1 MQILTTPNTL
11 TSRTPGY
18 QTMALQSGV
27 LSSTGGTGTST
38 RSKPALLCLHGGGTN
53 STIFNIQTIRLQR
66 ALSASFEFVFI
77 DAPFEAPPGPGV
89 MPVFEGCGPF
99 YRWTKL
105 GSDDMPD
112 ETKKLIADVLAR
124 RDKNF
129 VGIIGFSQGAKLAA
143 GVCLEQQIR
152 ASKTADVKRLGL
164 LKFAVFLN
172 GTSPPLTSMLTA
184 EEKGELI
191 KIPSVH
197 VVGLQDPWREES
209 AALFGNSFDK
219 KNSKKIEFD
228 LGHRLPT
235 AEKDT
240 ALIVGEIS
248 RMYRE
253 TSGRTQ
259 RYY

>member
-1 MQILTTPNTL
+1 MQILTTPNSL

-27 LSSTGGTGTST
+27 LSSTGGTGTA
-38 RSKPALLCLHGGGTN
+38 SKPALLCLHGGGTN

-77 DAPFEAPPGPGV
+77 DAPFESPPGPGV

-105 GSDDMPD
+105 GGDDMPD

-191 KIPSVH
+191 RIPSVH

-209 AALFGNSFDK
+209 AALFEDSFDK

-240 ALIVGEIS
+240 ALIVNEIS

-253 TSGRTQ
+253 TAGRTQ

>member
-1 MQILTTPNTL
+1 MQILSNPNTL
-11 TSRTPGY
+11 TPRTPGY
-18 QTMALQSGV
+18 QRMALQPGV
-27 LSSTGGTGTST
+27 ISSTGGTTPG
-38 RSKPALLCLHGGGTN
+38 SKPALLCLHGGGTN

-99 YRWTKL
+99 FRWTKL

-124 RDKNF
+124 RDKNI

-143 GVCLEQQIR
+143 GVCLEQQIL
-152 ASKTADVKRLGL
+152 ASKTADVKKLGL

-191 KIPSVH
+191 RIPSLH

-209 AALFGNSFDK
+209 RALWGNSFDAK
-219 KNSKKIEFD
+219 SAKLIEFD

-240 ALIVGEIS
+240 AAIVNEIS
-248 RMYRE
+248 RLYRE
-253 TSGRTQ
+253 TAGRTQ